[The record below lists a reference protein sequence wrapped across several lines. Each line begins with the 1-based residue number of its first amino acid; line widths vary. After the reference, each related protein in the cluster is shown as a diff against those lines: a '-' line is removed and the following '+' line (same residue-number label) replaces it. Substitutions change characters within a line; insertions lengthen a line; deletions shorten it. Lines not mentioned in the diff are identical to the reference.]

1 MPVGVWKGF
10 LGMAAVGTLAL
21 ALAGP
26 ASASPAD
33 PDPARADCGVRLL
46 SQGLLIS
53 GVDAPPRGV
62 PDLPDL
68 PDLPIGEVIDDVVA
82 GIVSSSGPATAAV
95 TCQAVPARG
104 VQARAKGGRCKNADA
119 SGATLK
125 RRLAAKA
132 VRCLINK
139 QRSKRGMRDLRP
151 SEDLKKAAKGHSRK
165 MLKSGCFD
173 HQCAGERELVGRV
186 VVAGYLPCGCTWTI
200 GENIAWGE
208 RRFSTP
214 SSIVKAWM
222 ASPGHRDIILT
233 REFEQVDIGV
243 ARGKP
248 GNARARAATYTAD
261 FGRRD

>member
-1 MPVGVWKGF
+1 MPVGLWNGF
-10 LGMAAVGTLAL
+10 LGAGAAIALVL

-26 ASASPAD
+26 AGASPVD
-33 PDPARADCGVRLL
+33 PDPARPGCGVRLL
-46 SQGLLIS
+46 SQGVLIS
-53 GVDAPPRGV
+53 GVDASRGV
-62 PDLPDL
+62 PDLPGL
-68 PDLPIGEVIDDVVA
+68 PDQPIDEVIDDVVA

-95 TCQAVPARG
+95 ICQPVPGREEL
-104 VQARAKGGRCKNADA
+104 ARAEGGRCKNADT

-139 QRSKRGMRDLRP
+139 QRGKRGIGDLRP

-186 VVAGYLPCGCTWTI
+186 VESGYLPCGCSWTI
-200 GENIAWGE
+200 GENIAWGA
-208 RRFSTP
+208 RRLSTP
-214 SSIVKAWM
+214 SAIVKAWM